1 MSKSAAL
8 DGAAATPPQE
18 EVFPLAFFGW
28 AVLAGLF
35 YALGATY
42 AALAVLAVGLAP
54 LPVLLLRT
62 GRATGKTGCGQAQDA
77 LKAG

>member
-8 DGAAATPPQE
+8 NEAAATPPEE

-54 LPVLLLRT
+54 LPVLLGT
-62 GRATGKTGCGQAQDA
+62 GRATGKTACGQAQDT